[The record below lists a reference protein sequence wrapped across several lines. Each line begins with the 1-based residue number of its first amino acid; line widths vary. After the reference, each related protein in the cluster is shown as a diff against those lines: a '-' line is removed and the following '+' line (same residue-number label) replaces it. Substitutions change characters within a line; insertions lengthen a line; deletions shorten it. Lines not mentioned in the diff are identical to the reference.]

1 MLLKSASNNQS
12 VRQVIATLTKSET
25 TTNSCLLPSTSYN
38 INDFNASTPNHF
50 LFEIS
55 LNIQGTDQ
63 SNSKDIDS
71 RQSKK

>member
-1 MLLKSASNNQS
+1 MLLKYASNNQS

-25 TTNSCLLPSTSYN
+25 TTNSCLLPSTSHN
-38 INDFNASTPNHF
+38 INDFNASKPNHI

-63 SNSKDIDS
+63 SNSRDIDS